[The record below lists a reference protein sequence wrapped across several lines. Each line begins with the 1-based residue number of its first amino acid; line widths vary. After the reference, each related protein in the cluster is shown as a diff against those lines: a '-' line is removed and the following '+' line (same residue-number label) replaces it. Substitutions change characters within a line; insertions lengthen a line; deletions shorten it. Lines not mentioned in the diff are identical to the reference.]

1 MTKKQILDYVM
12 SSPWNTNPA
21 VLSNMLDAFFLF
33 DNIDTS
39 DATATVNDILQG
51 KTAYV
56 NDTKL
61 TGTIVSK
68 EAQTYT
74 PTITEQTINAGQY
87 LSGVQ
92 TIAAVPTE
100 EKSATPSATEQEITP
115 TAGKF
120 LSKVTVAG
128 DANLLPEN
136 IKSGVTIFGVVG
148 TYTGEA
154 G

>member
-21 VLSNMLDAFFLF
+21 VLSDMLDAFSES

-56 NDTKL
+56 NDIKL

-74 PTITEQTINAGQY
+74 PTTTEQTINAGQY

-92 TIAAVPTE
+92 TIA
-100 EKSATPSATEQEITP
+100 
-115 TAGKF
+115 
-120 LSKVTVAG
+120 G
-128 DANLLPEN
+128 DANLLAEN